1 MHDFRNKPAKM
12 KFHDYFPAERL
23 QKLTAALNRKAK
35 PLGSLGLLEDLALQT
50 ALVLG
55 AEPGDDLKLNPL
67 HLIFAGDH
75 GVAAAHPVSI
85 TGSDFTVKMVNN
97 FIRGGAA
104 INAFLD
110 TVGIPFEIIDA
121 GISRPEEI
129 LADGASRVRNCSLG
143 RGTRDPSKEDALT
156 EEQLKK
162 AEEFGK
168 SIADSTIS
176 RGVNVLL
183 FGEMGIGNTTPA
195 SAILAKLAGLSPEEC
210 AGRGTG
216 IGDQALA
223 LKTELIRKALAR
235 VPENAAPEVILRALG
250 GFEIAEMAYTMA
262 HARNRGI
269 LLVIDGFIVTAAA
282 LLACRMTPEIR
293 GQMVFATES
302 GEPGHR
308 RMLEML
314 KAEPLLRL
322 GLRLGEGTGAALSY
336 SLIKSA
342 AAFFS
347 RMAEWDSKSGRIIYR
362 N

>member
-1 MHDFRNKPAKM
+1 MTAEM
-12 KFHDYFPAERL
+12 KFHDYFPADRI
-23 QKLTAALNRKAK
+23 QRLTAAINRKAK

-50 ALVLG
+50 ALVLE
-55 AEPGDDLKLNPL
+55 AEPGDDLRLNPL

-110 TVGIPFEIIDA
+110 TAGIPFEIIDS

-129 LADGASRVRNCSLG
+129 LPDGISRVRNCSLG
-143 RGTRDPSKEDALT
+143 RGTRDLSKEDALT

-168 SIADSTIS
+168 SIADNAVS
-176 RGVNVLL
+176 RGINALL

-195 SAILAKLAGLSPEEC
+195 SAILARVAGLPAEEC

-223 LKTELIRKALAR
+223 LKKALIRKALAR

-250 GFEIAEMAYTMA
+250 GFEIAEMVYTMT

-282 LLACRMTPEIR
+282 LLACRMAPEIR

-302 GEPGHR
+302 GEPGHL